1 MKTIDPR
8 AQAVP
13 ILGVNVHDVTMVEV
27 LNWAESAI
35 AEDRPVRIATPN
47 AEIVRLAWERPE
59 LKNLLNASDLAIPDG
74 AGLLLAARFYGRRFR
89 EQVTGTD
96 LAIELAGLCARRGWR
111 IFLLGA
117 GPGVAKVAADNLR
130 ARWPDIQIAG
140 TYGGTADPS
149 GDPGTLSV
157 LDKAKPIQVLLVAY
171 GAWKQ
176 EWWIERNRS
185 ASGAI
190 VAIGV
195 GGAFDFIAGR
205 VPRAPRWLR
214 RAGFDWAFR
223 LLMEPWRW
231 RRQLALPQFVALTA
245 LDAIASRFR

>member
-1 MKTIDPR
+1 MQTIDPR
-8 AQAVP
+8 SLTVP
-13 ILGVNVHDVTMVEV
+13 ILGVHVHDVTMAEA
-27 LNWAESAI
+27 LLWAESAI
-35 AEDRPVRIATPN
+35 AQCRPVRIATPN
-47 AEIVRLAWERPE
+47 AEIVRLASKRPE
-59 LKNLLNASDLAIPDG
+59 LKSLLNASDLAIPDG

-117 GPGVAKVAADNLR
+117 GPGVAEIAADNLR
-130 ARWPDIQIAG
+130 SRWPGIQIAG
-140 TYGGTADPS
+140 AHDGAADPS
-149 GDPGTLSV
+149 GDPSV
-157 LDKAKPIQVLLVAY
+157 LAILDKARPIHVLLVAY

-176 EWWIERNRS
+176 EWWIERNQA
-185 ASGAI
+185 ASGAV

-214 RAGFDWAFR
+214 RAGLDWAFR

>member
-1 MKTIDPR
+1 MNTIDPR
-8 AQAVP
+8 DRAVP
-13 ILGVNVHDVTMVEV
+13 ILGIDVHDVTMVEA
-27 LNWAESAI
+27 LDWAESAI
-35 AEDRPVRIATPN
+35 AEGRPVRIATPN
-47 AEIVRLAWERPE
+47 AEIIRLAWRQPK
-59 LKNLLNASDLAIPDG
+59 LKSLLNASDLAIPDG

-96 LAIELAGLCARRGWR
+96 LALELAGLCAGRGWR
-111 IFLLGA
+111 LFLLGA
-117 GPGVAKVAADNLR
+117 GPGVAEIAADNLR
-130 ARWPDIQIAG
+130 ARWPEIQIAG
-140 TYGGTADPS
+140 THGGAADPS
-149 GDPGTLSV
+149 GDRGALSV
-157 LDKAKPIQVLLVAY
+157 LEQAGPVHVLLVAY

-176 EWWIERNRS
+176 ESWIERNQP

-195 GGAFDFIAGR
+195 GGALDFIAGR

-231 RRQLALPQFVALTA
+231 RRQLALPQFVALAA